1 MKLFTPTL
9 AGTAPTAWLSNLIQ
23 QNFSTE
29 RADKFKAHDWQNV
42 DVRSHAWSEGGHLMQ
57 SLNQANGVMS
67 LHGLMVHGSA
77 CASLLALGGM
87 AAVGR
92 ESSFEMIMASA
103 KAAAAVTK
111 VQLVGQWAAIADDT
125 AVAQPKETQASK
137 TESDDTGAFNATES
151 LDDATAEI
159 ENIQFTMQAEPQI
172 ADAAANAG
180 FIQLELAA
188 SELELLDEA
197 VIDSSLND
205 ASNFSFEVLN
215 QRQESLLDASLS
227 DEDRLTFA
235 GKGVPA
241 TMVEVLNQH
250 GEVMGSSVVD
260 ASGNW
265 FIQLQT
271 PLAEGNYEFSLY
283 TTDTQGIRE
292 IAAEPIRL
300 IVVQTK
306 PVESDEL
313 SVSDLISAVP
323 LITTVPLIDTAS
335 PINLTPV
342 EPIIQPAKADFAFG
356 LSELLPVGESDLFL
370 DELPLELSPPLDELS
385 LQMLIHPQGGI
396 TLWEEEETLMLTQLG
411 DVASFVANPLE
422 PLLDNRLSDNT
433 Y

>member
-23 QNFSTE
+23 QNLSTD
-29 RADKFKAHDWQNV
+29 RADKFKAHDWQNF
-42 DVRSHAWSEGGHLMQ
+42 DVRSHAWSEGGQLMQ
-57 SLNQANGVMS
+57 SLNQANGVMT
-67 LHGLMVHGSA
+67 LHGMLVHGSA
-77 CASLLALGGM
+77 ASLLALGGM
-87 AAVGR
+87 AAMDR
-92 ESSFEMIMASA
+92 ESSYEMVMASA

-111 VQLVGQWAAIADDT
+111 VELVDQWAAIAADT
-125 AVAQPKETQASK
+125 EVAQPKEPQTSK
-137 TESDDTGAFNATES
+137 TESEESDVFLATETLHEIVS
-151 LDDATAEI
+151 EI
-159 ENIQFTMQAEPQI
+159 ENISLNMQAESQR
-172 ADAAANAG
+172 ADAG
-180 FIQLELAA
+180 FTQLELAA

-215 QRQESLLDASLS
+215 QRQESLLDATLS

-235 GKGVPA
+235 GKAAPA
-241 TMVEVLNQH
+241 TLVEVLNQH

-265 FIQLQT
+265 FIQLQK
-271 PLAEGNYEFSLY
+271 PLAEGDYEFRLF
-283 TTDTQGIRE
+283 TTDTQGVRE

-300 IVVQTK
+300 VVVQAK
-306 PVESDEL
+306 PVESDDVSL
-313 SVSDLISAVP
+313 SDLISAVP

-342 EPIIQPAKADFAFG
+342 EPVIQPAKVDFAFG

-370 DELPLELSPPLDELS
+370 DEMPLELSPPLDELS